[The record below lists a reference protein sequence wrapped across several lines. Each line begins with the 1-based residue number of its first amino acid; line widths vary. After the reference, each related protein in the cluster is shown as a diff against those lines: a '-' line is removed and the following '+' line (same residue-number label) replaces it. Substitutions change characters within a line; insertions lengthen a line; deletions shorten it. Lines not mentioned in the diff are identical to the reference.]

1 MTGHHSQG
9 GARARGRGGVCRQH
23 SPPRRRG
30 RSSSDR
36 GSASVLVLAVGLVL
50 LTAGMVGAAVG
61 TAIVARHQA
70 QVAADFAALA
80 GAAYAINGE
89 TVACAR
95 AGELATANGAQLTGC
110 RLDGLDL
117 AVTVAVPVTGPA
129 AVAGPATA
137 TARAGPIR
145 SPTTSG

>member
-1 MTGHHSQG
+1 M
-9 GARARGRGGVCRQH
+9 
-23 SPPRRRG
+23 
-30 RSSSDR
+30 
-36 GSASVLVLAVGLVL
+36 LVLAVGLVL

-95 AGELATANGAQLTGC
+95 ADA
-110 RLDGLDL
+110 L
-117 AVTVAVPVTGPA
+117 AVEYAPNSPA
-129 AVAGPATA
+129 AASYWATV
-137 TARAGPIR
+137 
-145 SPTTSG
+145 

>member
-1 MTGHHSQG
+1 MPPALPTQTARTVQLRPGLRV
-9 GARARGRGGVCRQH
+9 GAGARGR
-23 SPPRRRG
+23 
-30 RSSSDR
+30 
-36 GSASVLVLAVGLVL
+36 
-50 LTAGMVGAAVG
+50 VGAADG
-61 TAIVARHQA
+61 RDGRGSGRDRHQA